1 MEITS
6 RQSTYQPG
14 DTIQCS
20 AEGIPAP
27 SYQWTD
33 LVNGTIIQGAVLVT
47 SKVMVDKSYA
57 FQCSAINNYNGAVH
71 EDSTIIAFGVISAG
85 IT

>member
-33 LVNGTIIQGAVLVT
+33 LVSGIFTEGAALVI
-47 SKVMVDKSYA
+47 SEDMVDKSYA
-57 FQCSAINNYNGAVH
+57 FQCSATNNYNGAVH